1 MDKKTTGLIATI
13 ATVLLCGLP
22 GLCLCIFGV
31 VTAAGVMPYTTE
43 FNGVS
48 DSGMMPSSAGFGM
61 LCVALI
67 LILIPAAV
75 GFFTL
80 RKKDKDGIIDA
91 EPVSDEPLPPVS
103 RKFFLNLYKQGC
115 RCF

>member
-1 MDKKTTGLIATI
+1 MDKKTVGLIATI
-13 ATVLLCGLP
+13 GTALLCGFP

-48 DSGMMPSSAGFGM
+48 ENGVMPSASGFAM
-61 LCVALI
+61 LCVALFF
-67 LILIPAAV
+67 ILIPVVV

-80 RKKDKDGIIDA
+80 RNKPEDGIVDVSA
-91 EPVSDEPLPPVS
+91 VEPAPIVDDEPLPPAS
-103 RKFFLNLYKQGC
+103 
-115 RCF
+115 

>member
-1 MDKKTTGLIATI
+1 MDKKTVGLIATI
-13 ATVLLCGLP
+13 GTALLCGCP

-43 FNGVS
+43 FNGVFEN
-48 DSGMMPSSAGFGM
+48 GVMPSASGFAM

-67 LILIPAAV
+67 FILIPVAV

-80 RKKDKDGIIDA
+80 RKKDDDGIIDA
-91 EPVSDEPLPPVS
+91 VPAAPVAPYSDDEPLPPAS
-103 RKFFLNLYKQGC
+103 
-115 RCF
+115 

>member
-13 ATVLLCGLP
+13 ATVLFCGLP
-22 GLCLCIFGV
+22 GLCLCIFGI

-43 FNGVS
+43 FNGVA
-48 DSGMMPSSAGFGM
+48 DSGVMPSGAGFAM
-61 LCVALI
+61 LCMALI

-80 RKKDKDGIIDA
+80 RKKADDGIIDA
-91 EPVSDEPLPPVS
+91 EPVSDQPLPPVS
-103 RKFFLNLYKQGC
+103 
-115 RCF
+115 